1 MQEHRIPPGLE
12 ANGLGDPLGVAQR
25 RGGQQKA
32 DQKQGKARFHDRDKH
47 RKQQKMNTSRGNILT
62 HKALAGQSA
71 ASHGFMGTIRRAA
84 DRRDEGGQTK

>member
-1 MQEHRIPPGLE
+1 
-12 ANGLGDPLGVAQR
+12 
-25 RGGQQKA
+25 
-32 DQKQGKARFHDRDKH
+32 
-47 RKQQKMNTSRGNILT
+47 MNTSRGNILT